1 MALPKTKEGMIER
14 GMTPLGLPGNEE
26 RDAAVRAKTKGVSS
40 VKASISQ
47 KVARIRD
54 GTTKDVDKA
63 IMELV
68 RNPETSAVQLT
79 KLSNVIVD
87 KFDTLSDQNQ
97 MALIKVLSDRYKTL
111 FGGKLIVDADIRLTH
126 ADAMIERLKNWKLE
140 QINKPEVAVA

>member
-1 MALPKTKEGMIER
+1 MIER

-111 FGGKLIVDADIRLTH
+111 FGGKLMVDADVRLTH
-126 ADAMIERLKNWKLE
+126 ADTMIERLKNWKLE

>member
-111 FGGKLIVDADIRLTH
+111 FGGKLIVDADVRLTH
-126 ADAMIERLKNWKLE
+126 ADTMIERLKNWKLE

>member
-26 RDAAVRAKTKGVSS
+26 RDAAIRAKTKGVSS

-111 FGGKLIVDADIRLTH
+111 FGGKLIVDADVRLTH
-126 ADAMIERLKNWKLE
+126 ADTMIERLKNWKLE

>member
-1 MALPKTKEGMIER
+1 MIER

-111 FGGKLIVDADIRLTH
+111 FGGKLIVDADVRLTH
-126 ADAMIERLKNWKLE
+126 ADTMIERLKNWKLE

>member
-1 MALPKTKEGMIER
+1 MIER

-26 RDAAVRAKTKGVSS
+26 RDAAIRAKTKGVSS

-111 FGGKLIVDADIRLTH
+111 FGGKLIVDADVRLTH
-126 ADAMIERLKNWKLE
+126 ADTMIERLKNWKLE